1 MYNVLIADDEKN
13 ICEGIA
19 EFLDWQEL
27 GFHIIGLA
35 ANGEEALNMLSW
47 QRCELILT
55 DIRMPGIDGLALI
68 RRIQEKDPGIKIIIV
83 SGYSDFAYAKQA
95 IEMGVKAFLLKPI
108 DREELLAAAVSYT
121 HLTLPT
127 T

>member
-35 ANGEEALNMLSW
+35 ANGEEALNMLCLLYTS
-47 QRCELILT
+47 RC
-55 DIRMPGIDGLALI
+55 
-68 RRIQEKDPGIKIIIV
+68 V
-83 SGYSDFAYAKQA
+83 
-95 IEMGVKAFLLKPI
+95 
-108 DREELLAAAVSYT
+108 
-121 HLTLPT
+121 
-127 T
+127 

>member
-68 RRIQEKDPGIKIIIV
+68 RRIQEKDPGLR
-83 SGYSDFAYAKQA
+83 SSSS
-95 IEMGVKAFLLKPI
+95 
-108 DREELLAAAVSYT
+108 AATVI
-121 HLTLPT
+121 LPMPSRPLRWG
-127 T
+127 